1 MDVTHILESLNDPQ
15 RQAVTAA
22 DTNMLVLAGAGSGK
36 TRVLVHR
43 IVWAVQM
50 MGLSPYSVLAVT
62 FTNKAAAEMKA
73 RIESM
78 LQIPVGGM
86 WVGTFHGLAHRI
98 LRAHHSEAGLPKS
111 FQILDSD
118 DQLRIIKRII
128 RDHQID
134 ESKWPA
140 KQAQWYINNKKDEG
154 MRASN
159 LDAGGDFNEQMCIK
173 IYQNYE
179 QVCEQSGLVDFAE
192 LLLRAH
198 EIWLKHPELLAHYQ
212 RRFRQVLV
220 DEFQDTNTIQYA
232 WLRLLTGGQS
242 KIFAVGDDDQS
253 IYGWRGAKV
262 ENISHLERDYP
273 GLEVVRLE
281 QNYRSTG
288 NILNA
293 ANALIEK
300 NPNRLGKKLWTSGE
314 DGEPIKFYTAYN
326 EHDEARFVVGVIQQW
341 VQEGN
346 RREDCVVLYRSNAQS
361 RVIEESL
368 MMEAIPY
375 RIYGGMR
382 FFDRAEIKDALAYLR
397 LISSQLDDAALDRI
411 INTPPRGIGEKTLQ
425 AIRAVGLKENI
436 SYWDA
441 LEFVIET
448 EAVPARALKA
458 LKNFH
463 GLISE
468 LIVIANEASLDELL
482 VTVIQKSGLVEYFQK
497 EKGEKGKSRIEN
509 LQELVSAAKE
519 FILDEEAAA
528 VEYSN
533 GGFNDDSE
541 FADPELEDLD
551 PLSVFLAYTALES
564 GDSQVAVD
572 DDYVQLMTLHS
583 AKGLEFPLVVIV
595 GMEEGLFPSERSTY
609 EPSKLAEER
618 RLCYVGMTRA
628 EKQLFLTAAEHRR
641 LYGRESYPTVSR
653 FVHELPADIVV
664 DVRPRAMVST
674 PLTASSSRFEQNSAS
689 QPFQVGQNVNH
700 EKFGEGVIL
709 GYEGDGH
716 HARVQVNFYSA
727 GVKWLVLAYA
737 NLLPA

>member
-22 DTNMLVLAGAGSGK
+22 DNNVLVLAGAGSGK

-50 MGLSPYSVLAVT
+50 MGMSPYSVLAVT

-73 RIESM
+73 RIETL

-98 LRAHHSEAGLPKS
+98 LRAHHSEAGLPKN

-118 DQLRIIKRII
+118 DQLRIIKRIL
-128 RDHQID
+128 RDYQID

-154 MRASN
+154 MRAQN
-159 LDAGGDFNEQMCIK
+159 LDAGGDFNEQMWIK

-179 QVCEQSGLVDFAE
+179 QVCNQSGLVDFAE
-192 LLLRAH
+192 ILLRAH
-198 EIWLKHPELLAHYQ
+198 EIWLKKPDLLAHYR
-212 RRFRQVLV
+212 RRFRHVLV

-232 WLRLLTGGQS
+232 WLRLLTGGQN

-262 ENISHLERDYP
+262 ENITNLEKDYP
-273 GLEVVRLE
+273 GLEIIRLE

-300 NPNRLGKKLWTSGE
+300 NPNRMGKKLWTAGE

-326 EHDEARFVVGVIQQW
+326 EHDEARFVVGVVQQW
-341 VQEGN
+341 VQDGN
-346 RREDCVVLYRSNAQS
+346 RRQDCVILYRSNAQS
-361 RVIEESL
+361 RVLEEAL
-368 MMEAIPY
+368 MMESMPY

-397 LISSQLDDAALDRI
+397 VISSQLDDAALDRI

-425 AIRAVGLKENI
+425 SIRAIALKENI

-441 LEFVIET
+441 LVFIIET

-458 LKNFH
+458 LKKFH
-463 GLISE
+463 ELISE
-468 LIVIANEASLDELL
+468 LIVVADDSALDELL
-482 VTVIQKSGLVEYFQK
+482 VTVIQQSGLVEYFQK
-497 EKGEKGKSRIEN
+497 EKGEKGKSRVEN
-509 LQELVSAAKE
+509 LQELVGAVKE
-519 FILDEEAAA
+519 FESDDEPTD
-528 VEYSN
+528 
-533 GGFNDDSE
+533 FDDP
-541 FADPELEDLD
+541 ALQDLD

-564 GDSQVAVD
+564 GDSQVDPD

-583 AKGLEFPLVVIV
+583 AKGLEFPLVAIV

-628 EKQLFLTAAEHRR
+628 KKQLFLTAAEHRR

-653 FVHELPADIVV
+653 FVHELPGDIVV
-664 DVRPRAMVST
+664 DVRPRAMVSR
-674 PLTASSSRFEQNSAS
+674 PLTASSSGFKQSSSS
-689 QPFQVGQNVNH
+689 QPFQIGQSVNH
-700 EKFGEGVIL
+700 DKFGEGVIL
-709 GYEGDGH
+709 SYEGDGS
-716 HARVQVNFYSA
+716 HARVQVNFYQV
-727 GVKWLVLAYA
+727 GMKWLVLAYA
-737 NLLPA
+737 NLSQA